1 MTLCRYVSEVSPR
14 CLRARRKVKYYKKA
28 SFSAKLSGRSVTR
41 ATILSPERL
50 GLLTVTM
57 YTQREWSYLLSL
69 ILAGTKIIFFFGYAK
84 RYEGRRIVEACNW
97 MVCIG
102 CPAQTH
108 FIFLSWYKK
117 TKQKKIKADVPSR
130 PAMCLFTKRRKLA
143 FGSNSSTF
151 LTLISH
157 SGYPISPH
165 RPICFVLRTKL
176 ECRGEEN

>member
-1 MTLCRYVSEVSPR
+1 MVSLSRLYLVR
-14 CLRARRKVKYYKKA
+14 MIKNYKRT
-28 SFSAKLSGRSVTR
+28 SFSAKLSEKSVTR

-69 ILAGTKIIFFFGYAK
+69 ILAGTKIIYFFGYAK
-84 RYEGRRIVEACNW
+84 RYEERSILFKRAIECFVLGV
-97 MVCIG
+97 
-102 CPAQTH
+102 AQPH
-108 FIFLSWYKK
+108 ILFLSWHKK
-117 TKQKKIKADVPSR
+117 SMQKKVKADVPSR
-130 PAMCLFTKRRKLA
+130 PAMCLFTKRRKLT